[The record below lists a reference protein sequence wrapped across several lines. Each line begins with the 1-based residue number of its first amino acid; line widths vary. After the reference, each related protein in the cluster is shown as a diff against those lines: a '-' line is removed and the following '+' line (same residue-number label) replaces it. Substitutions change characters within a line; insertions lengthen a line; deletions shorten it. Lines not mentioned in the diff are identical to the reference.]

1 MNEPARPRRKYDSP
15 LRRQQAADTYDR
27 IVAAGVAILHEMP
40 LWKWQAL
47 TVRAVAQ
54 RAGVTERTVY
64 RHFAT
69 ERELR
74 ELVMARLEE
83 EAGVDIEDL
92 VLDDLEEITSRLY
105 RYVSSF
111 PLEPRTPPDPAL
123 ASAGR
128 RLGQALLGAVA
139 RDTEGWSEDDRTL
152 AAAMLDVLWS
162 LVAYE
167 RLVGAWELDPDQAVR
182 GVIWVMGLVQEAI
195 RDGRRPGD
203 EPPGRS

>member
-1 MNEPARPRRKYDSP
+1 MSEPERPRRKYDSP
-15 LRRQQAADTYDR
+15 LRRQQAAETGDR
-27 IVAAGVAILHEMP
+27 IVAAGVAILHELP

-47 TVRAVAQ
+47 TVRAVAE
-54 RAGVTERTVY
+54 RAGVTERTIY

-74 ELVMARLEE
+74 EAVMARLEE

-92 VLDDLEEITSRLY
+92 VLGDLEEITSRIY
-105 RYVSSF
+105 RYMSSF
-111 PLEPRTPPDPAL
+111 PIEPRTPADPAL
-123 ASAGR
+123 AAAGR
-128 RLGQALLGAVA
+128 RLAQALLGAVA
-139 RDTEGWSEDDRTL
+139 RATEDWPEDDRTL

-167 RLVGAWELDPDQAVR
+167 RLVGAWQLDPRQAVR
-182 GVIWVMGLVQEAI
+182 GVTWVMGLVQEAI

-203 EPPGRS
+203 ES